1 MNIGQSIETHMNN
14 ADWSVYRLHKE
25 SGVSYNGLR
34 NIIDN
39 KGSVSLVTLEKL
51 AKAMGIDLWRIVK
64 DAQ

>member
-1 MNIGQSIETHMNN
+1 MNIGQSIETHMKHGNFT
-14 ADWSVYRLHKE
+14 VYRLHRE

-34 NIIDN
+34 NIIEN

-51 AKAMGIDLWRIVK
+51 ANTLGIDLWRIVK

>member
-1 MNIGQSIETHMNN
+1 MNIGQSIETHMNG
-14 ADWSVYRLHKE
+14 AGLSVYKLSKD

-34 NIIDN
+34 NIIEN

-51 AKAMGIDLWRIVK
+51 ANTLGIDLWRIVK